1 MYIGTFFSYH
11 IPAILLRK
19 KNDIVGI
26 FIFILCQL
34 LSQLAK
40 KTKFI
45 LKLLGNPQIDAFFA
59 ISARTGKPIVVMGG
73 PQQLLTL

>member
-1 MYIGTFFSYH
+1 MSAPITIGT
-11 IPAILLRK
+11 
-19 KNDIVGI
+19 
-26 FIFILCQL
+26 
-34 LSQLAK
+34 K

-59 ISARTGKPIVVMGG
+59 ISARTGKPIVIGG